1 MATKKSTSTP
11 APETRR
17 VPLADVRILELI
29 YPDGSEEK
37 TTLDPPMNPAYALAL
52 ERSITWTFDQQ
63 TQASLRDPVE
73 LVDMVGTLGNLIK
86 DLGTSGDKDEPMGEA
101 EADEVVR
108 VAAFCQQ
115 ILLGFLRIAHK
126 TDAELAARF
135 AVLIGGAA

>member
-37 TTLDPPMNPAYALAL
+37 TPLDPPMNPAYALAL

-86 DLGTSGDKDEPMGEA
+86 DLGTSGDKA

>member
-1 MATKKSTSTP
+1 MATRKSTSTP

-37 TTLDPPMNPAYALAL
+37 TPLDPPMNPAYALAL

-86 DLGTSGDKDEPMGEA
+86 DLGTSGDKA

>member
-1 MATKKSTSTP
+1 MAKKKSTSTP

-86 DLGTSGDKDEPMGEA
+86 DLGTSGDKA

>member
-1 MATKKSTSTP
+1 MAKKKSTSTP

-37 TTLDPPMNPAYALAL
+37 TPLDPPMNPAYALAL

-86 DLGTSGDKDEPMGEA
+86 DLGTSGDKA

>member
-1 MATKKSTSTP
+1 MAYGRVESTGQIVFMHKLKPFT
-11 APETRR
+11 
-17 VPLADVRILELI
+17 LAIRARNVH
-29 YPDGSEEK
+29 PVSG
-37 TTLDPPMNPAYALAL
+37 
-52 ERSITWTFDQQ
+52 DQQ

-101 EADEVVR
+101 EADEVLR

>member
-37 TTLDPPMNPAYALAL
+37 TTLDPPINPAYALAL

-86 DLGTSGDKDEPMGEA
+86 DLGTSGDKA

>member
-1 MATKKSTSTP
+1 MATKESTRTP
-11 APETRR
+11 APVPRR

-37 TTLDPPMNPAYALAL
+37 TPLDPPMNPAYALAL

-86 DLGTSGDKDEPMGEA
+86 DLGTSGDKA

>member
-1 MATKKSTSTP
+1 MAKKESTRTP

-37 TTLDPPMNPAYALAL
+37 TPLDPPMNPAYALAL

-86 DLGTSGDKDEPMGEA
+86 DLGTSGDKA